1 MFILR
6 SFPLSN
12 STEEETGRHIYK
24 KKKPKN
30 KNKIKPKETKKK
42 LLLEFA
48 KSLPVAVLLL
58 FCLVKNCIQVF
69 NVPASLRCL
78 IPCSL
83 GVVLEPWFSLMRRT
97 VLLCQRRRLT
107 CKIYTGRPFTSE
119 SLHKGGPKF
128 FREHSLQN
136 WLYLFFLY
144 ELPRKHDPC
153 FHSFSSHRVDGCCIP
168 LSPLTNTVFSPAL
181 SWISECPSPYWTRL
195 SISPNVIIAALF
207 FAVAHCFVGGQPRFR
222 SWKGQVNSKLSGAM
236 CLLNM
241 HRVEWCLFRAWRP
254 LVSAH
259 DTIFV

>member
-6 SFPLSN
+6 LFPLSN

-30 KNKIKPKETKKK
+30 KKKIKPKETKKK

-58 FCLVKNCIQVF
+58 FCLVNNYIQVF

-119 SLHKGGPKF
+119 SLHKGGPSF
-128 FREHSLQN
+128 FASTHFRTGSTFSFFMNYRVNMILVFFFFIAQSR
-136 WLYLFFLY
+136 WLLYSSITTHQHCVFSCSFLN
-144 ELPRKHDPC
+144 
-153 FHSFSSHRVDGCCIP
+153 IWMP
-168 LSPLTNTVFSPAL
+168 LS
-181 SWISECPSPYWTRL
+181 
-195 SISPNVIIAALF
+195 
-207 FAVAHCFVGGQPRFR
+207 
-222 SWKGQVNSKLSGAM
+222 
-236 CLLNM
+236 LLNST
-241 HRVEWCLFRAWRP
+241 F
-254 LVSAH
+254 
-259 DTIFV
+259 D

>member
-6 SFPLSN
+6 LFPLSN

-30 KNKIKPKETKKK
+30 KNEIKPKETKKK

-48 KSLPVAVLLL
+48 KSLPVPVLLL
-58 FCLVKNCIQVF
+58 FCLVNNCIQVF

-78 IPCSL
+78 ILCSL

-153 FHSFSSHRVDGCCIP
+153 FLLFHR
-168 LSPLTNTVFSPAL
+168 T
-181 SWISECPSPYWTRL
+181 E
-195 SISPNVIIAALF
+195 
-207 FAVAHCFVGGQPRFR
+207 
-222 SWKGQVNSKLSGAM
+222 
-236 CLLNM
+236 
-241 HRVEWCLFRAWRP
+241 
-254 LVSAH
+254 
-259 DTIFV
+259 